1 MPRENDDACAEICS
15 AVIPGPS
22 AARSP
27 ESILPVVV
35 MDSGLAAF
43 AAPRN
48 DAEKPRSIRI
58 TTTAAERK
66 RRRPGRSGAFERYNA
81 GPPPPFPLRSG
92 RQKKSLGE
100 RMKEDMP

>member
-1 MPRENDDACAEICS
+1 LPREKDDVCVEIHS
-15 AVIPGPS
+15 AVIPGRAKGAS
-22 AARSP
+22 L
-27 ESILPVVV
+27 ESIRPVVV

-48 DAEKPRSIRI
+48 DAEKLRSIRI
-58 TTTAAERK
+58 TTGAAERK

-92 RQKKSLGE
+92 RQKNRWANE
-100 RMKEDMP
+100 